1 MQICPSKQRRH
12 LLPRMIDLLGN
23 NINCSTLP
31 VLNSAIQVPK
41 YDPLPT
47 LLYTIPKYHTNTNQV
62 AVASY
67 FINYVIETRLNTS
80 KALAA
85 KFLAGAQGSFAF
97 GRFFGVFLMRFIR
110 PRWVFLAYLTLV
122 MVFIAPSITQRG
134 NTGMSMLY
142 ITLFFESIV
151 FPTIVALGMRG
162 LGKYTKRGSGVI
174 IAGVAGG
181 AVVPPMMGA
190 VADARNSTAFAMVI
204 PLVFFILAWSYALAV
219 NFVPAYRDSA
229 DAFSTAVIGMTD
241 VEAIKGDAKKN
252 SVIEDEVRV

>member
-1 MQICPSKQRRH
+1 MLRSSSPIPEITDADMAFQAEEALSTTDDKPFRKQYRLFH
-12 LLPRMIDLLGN
+12 AAGAQF
-23 NINCSTLP
+23 C
-31 VLNSAIQVPK
+31 
-41 YDPLPT
+41 
-47 LLYTIPKYHTNTNQV
+47 YTGAQV

-67 FINYVIETRLNTS
+67 FINYVIETRSSTS

-97 GRFFGVFLMRFIR
+97 GRFFGVFLMRFIY
-110 PRWVFLAYLTLV
+110 PRKVFLLYLTLV

-204 PLVFFILAWSYALAV
+204 PLIFFILAWSFALAV
-219 NFVPAYRDSA
+219 NLVPAYRDSA

-241 VEAIKGDAKKN
+241 VENLNGEKKEHG
-252 SVIEDEVRV
+252 VVEDEMKV